1 MPAPIDALAQIDDI
15 AIDEAVQEASTKR
28 NGINTEHDDIAAD
41 RESIHEISRMAD
53 RLTSMLQ
60 EIRNNQVETDDR
72 LRAAEADL
80 KLLELER

>member
-1 MPAPIDALAQIDDI
+1 MPAPIDALAKIDDH
-15 AIDEAVQEASTKR
+15 AIEEAVHEASTRR

-41 RESIHEISRMAD
+41 RDSIQEISRMAD

-72 LRAAEADL
+72 LRLAEADL

>member
-1 MPAPIDALAQIDDI
+1 MSAPVDALAKIDQVVIED
-15 AIDEAVQEASTKR
+15 AVKKASTKR
-28 NGINTEHDDIAAD
+28 NGINTEQDDIAAD
-41 RESIHEISRMAD
+41 RESIQQISQMAD